1 MIEAKVIADS
11 ISNYGFRITTVQLI
25 YHRFIH
31 GEVLTHRA
39 FSRSSMSS
47 RAIPVAKMIEQVRN
61 APAMP
66 LHWGLNQPGMGARAE
81 LGPVEMEQAK
91 ALWLGAAENAA
102 RTAEAM
108 NQLNLAKQVANR
120 VLEPFQWMR
129 TVITATEWSNFF
141 ELRCHPDAQPE
152 FQTLALA
159 IRNAMGESTPVP
171 RAYQAGNA
179 GWHLPYVTEKER
191 VSTQS
196 FLGLAELD
204 TSWLLAKLSS
214 ARCARVSYNRHDN
227 TAPGLG
233 DDLELFHRLAG
244 SRPLHASP
252 LEHSALA
259 GSLQTRS
266 GNFRG
271 WEQFRIIYEEA
282 ISA

>member
-31 GEVLTHRA
+31 GELLTHRA

-66 LHWGLNQPGMGARAE
+66 LHWGLNQPGMGARSE

-91 ALWLGAAENAA
+91 ALWLSAAENAA

-108 NQLNLAKQVANR
+108 NQINLAKQVANR

-129 TVITATEWSNFF
+129 TVVTATEWDNFF

-152 FQTLALA
+152 FQALALEV
-159 IRNAMGESTPVP
+159 RNAMGESKPVP
-171 RAYQAGNA
+171 RAYQAANA
-179 GWHLPYVTEKER
+179 GWHLPYVTEEER
-191 VSTQS
+191 VNTQS
-196 FLGLAELD
+196 VMGSDELEA
-204 TSWLLAKLSS
+204 SWLLAKVSS

-227 TAPGLG
+227 TAPSL
-233 DDLELFHRLAG
+233 DDDMALFERLAG

-259 GSLQTRS
+259 ASPQTRS
-266 GNFRG
+266 GNLRG
-271 WEQFRIIYEEA
+271 WDQFRTIYGETIGA
-282 ISA
+282 